1 MAAGGIQ
8 NSYSASAGNSIGT
21 AFSAVELNGASAL
34 GGKHIGSQ
42 CFLDKILFTWKSIST
57 AANFTWYL
65 AYDSGGEYPI
75 TDPQEAVVFKVGKTG
90 TTKVNAADLAGCAYR
105 YTNSGSTIYLIAK
118 VDAGTAA
125 ADITLLWRAR

>member
-42 CFLDKILFTWKSIST
+42 CFFGQDSLHLEEH
-57 AANFTWYL
+57 L
-65 AYDSGGEYPI
+65 DSGQLHLVPR
-75 TDPQEAVVFKVGKTG
+75 
-90 TTKVNAADLAGCAYR
+90 L
-105 YTNSGSTIYLIAK
+105 
-118 VDAGTAA
+118 
-125 ADITLLWRAR
+125 